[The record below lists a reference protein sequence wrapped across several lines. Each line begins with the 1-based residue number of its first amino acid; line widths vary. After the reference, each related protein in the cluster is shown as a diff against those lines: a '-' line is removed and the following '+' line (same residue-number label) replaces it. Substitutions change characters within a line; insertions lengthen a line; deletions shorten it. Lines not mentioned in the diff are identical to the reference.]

1 MLKKGI
7 MLLILGLIFSSC
19 DLLNYAIQDNIYRIE
34 RERERKELSKKDGP
48 GAIVVD
54 KYKEGVEE
62 ATKDI
67 IKRPINK
74 RVEFEGISLTIPEN
88 TIINSKGDLVD
99 MKTGSEMFITFSL
112 ESGCLSKTVNGKRC
126 GLYYHELNDDV
137 NKIAEKIIKINGF
150 RNTCKY

>member
-67 IKRPINK
+67 TLVLMEVLHLVKMIKMNGIYQSLLEQTMEQQIENK
-74 RVEFEGISLTIPEN
+74 
-88 TIINSKGDLVD
+88 
-99 MKTGSEMFITFSL
+99 
-112 ESGCLSKTVNGKRC
+112 
-126 GLYYHELNDDV
+126 
-137 NKIAEKIIKINGF
+137 
-150 RNTCKY
+150 